1 MKFSVTYSR
10 KIQVRTYEM
19 LEISL
24 TAEFDD
30 NEITYNQAKEK
41 LKLHVDEWIRI
52 EKARLLKE
60 EK

>member
-10 KIQVRTYEM
+10 KIQVKRYEM
-19 LEISL
+19 LEVGIV
-24 TAEFDD
+24 AEFDD

-41 LKLHVDEWIRI
+41 LKTHVDEWIRI